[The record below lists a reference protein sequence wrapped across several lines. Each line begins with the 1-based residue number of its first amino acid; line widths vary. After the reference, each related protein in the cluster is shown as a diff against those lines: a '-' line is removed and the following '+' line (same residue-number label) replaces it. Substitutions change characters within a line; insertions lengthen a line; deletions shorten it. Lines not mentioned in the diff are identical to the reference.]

1 MRAQVAVHAEL
12 PRDQAHGLRRLFAGV
27 RPRATIALAA
37 NPHVPFTAPVLD
49 QLARA
54 LAGAQ
59 RRVLVLDAA
68 DGAPAPSELAALDLA
83 AAVVPLGPALDY
95 LAARGLPRAW
105 VDTRGSSARLLDAAL
120 DAAPRADVLL
130 VHAGASDL
138 ARMFQRRA
146 ARPLL
151 VCGDDPES
159 LKHAYASLK
168 LLALRCGLLSFDLV
182 LAAAPGG
189 ARLPR
194 IASSLAD
201 CADAFIG
208 ATLHGWAVVDPA
220 ASALAPPPDGLVAL
234 ARAQLALGDD
244 AARRPET
251 AGAAGRAAAPPI
263 GWRTAGEPV
272 PAAARL
278 G

>member
-1 MRAQVAVHAEL
+1 MHAPDVTFAGR
-12 PRDQAHGLRRLFAGV
+12 PRDQAHGLRRLFAGA
-27 RPRATIALAA
+27 RQRAVIALAA
-37 NPHVPFTAPVLD
+37 NPHQPFSAPLLD

-54 LAGAQ
+54 LVQVG
-59 RRVLVLDAA
+59 RHVLVLDAA
-68 DGAPAPSELAALDLA
+68 DAAPPPSELASLDLA
-83 AAVVPLGPALDY
+83 AAVVPLGPGLDY

-138 ARMFQRRA
+138 ARLFQHRA

-168 LLALRCGLLSFDLV
+168 LLALRCGLLSFDLLLV
-182 LAAAPGG
+182 AAPGG
-189 ARLPR
+189 QRLPR
-194 IASSLAD
+194 IARSLTD
-201 CADAFIG
+201 CADAFVG

-220 ASALAPPPDGLVAL
+220 ASPLAPPPAELVAL
-234 ARAQLALGDD
+234 AKLQLALRD
-244 AARRPET
+244 AGPDHADT
-251 AGAAGRAAAPPI
+251 GSAAAPP
-263 GWRTAGEPV
+263 
-272 PAAARL
+272 PAAWRSAPECVRAA
-278 G
+278 

>member
-1 MRAQVAVHAEL
+1 MHARDAAHAEL

-37 NPHVPFTAPVLD
+37 NPHVPFAAPVLD

-54 LAGAQ
+54 LAGAK
-59 RRVLVLDAA
+59 RHVLVLDAA
-68 DGAPAPSELAALDLA
+68 DGAPPPSELAHLDLA
-83 AAVVPLGPALDY
+83 SAVVPLGPALDY
-95 LAARGLPRAW
+95 IAARGLPRAW

-138 ARMFQRRA
+138 ARMFKRRA

-151 VCGDDPES
+151 VGGDDPES

-194 IASSLAD
+194 IASSLAH
-201 CADAFIG
+201 CADSFIG

-220 ASALAPPPDGLVAL
+220 ASALAPAPDGLVAL
-234 ARAQLALGDD
+234 ARAQLALCDE
-244 AARRPET
+244 AARHPED
-251 AGAAGRAAAPPI
+251 AGAAGCVAPSSI
-263 GWRTAGEPV
+263 AWRVACEPV
-272 PAAARL
+272 PAAA
-278 G
+278 GCG